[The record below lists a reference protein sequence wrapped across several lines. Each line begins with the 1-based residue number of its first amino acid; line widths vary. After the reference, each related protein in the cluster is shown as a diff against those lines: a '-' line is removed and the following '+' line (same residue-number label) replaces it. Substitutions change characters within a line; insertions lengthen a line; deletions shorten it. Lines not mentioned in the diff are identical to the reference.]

1 MFKGNQKAQ
10 GLTEFVDIFPT
21 LTELVGLPTPLSLAG
36 KSLVPV
42 LKNPSFEVK
51 SFTQSQYPRKGDKIM
66 GYTIRTKRYRYVAWY
81 EQNYRNV
88 SILSTSKPVAV
99 ELYDYQ
105 KDALETENL
114 ALKTE
119 YKSIL
124 KGHEKMMSEFLANQK
139 QSR

>member
-1 MFKGNQKAQ
+1 
-10 GLTEFVDIFPT
+10 
-21 LTELVGLPTPLSLAG
+21 
-36 KSLVPV
+36 
-42 LKNPSFEVK
+42 
-51 SFTQSQYPRKGDKIM
+51 M